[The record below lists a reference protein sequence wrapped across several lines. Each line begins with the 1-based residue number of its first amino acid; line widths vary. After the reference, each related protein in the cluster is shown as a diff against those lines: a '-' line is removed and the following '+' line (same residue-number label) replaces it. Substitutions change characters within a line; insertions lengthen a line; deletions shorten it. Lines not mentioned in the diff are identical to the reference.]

1 MVTDKAV
8 ACCAIAMRYITKARA
23 MPAMA
28 KRTAS
33 MPQAVQSAKLVIEPA
48 A

>member
-1 MVTDKAV
+1 MATDKAV
-8 ACCAIAMRYITKARA
+8 DCCLTAMRYITEART

-28 KRTAS
+28 KRTVS
-33 MPQAVQSAKLVIEPA
+33 MPQAVQSAKLVIKPA

>member
-8 ACCAIAMRYITKARA
+8 DCCSIAMRYITEARA
-23 MPAMA
+23 MPTMV
-28 KRTAS
+28 KQTAS
-33 MPQAVQSAKLVIEPA
+33 MPQAVQSAKLVIKPA